1 MEKSNDNVIALDFS
15 PAFKASNPERVRDV
29 YAERDARRAAESI
42 EPLYDTA
49 TAFVRVPRGTPITI
63 IERDDHG
70 PWWSAI
76 AGAVGLNALVFILA
90 LIIMG

>member
-1 MEKSNDNVIALDFS
+1 MRDPDTARPAANDS
-15 PAFKASNPERVRDV
+15 PQTVTRIEPVRD
-29 YAERDARRAAESI
+29 
-42 EPLYDTA
+42 TF

-76 AGAVGLNALVFILA
+76 AGAVGLNALAFIVA
-90 LIIMG
+90 MIIMS

>member
-1 MEKSNDNVIALDFS
+1 MNVKTDNVVALDFS
-15 PAFKASNPERVRDV
+15 PEFKASNPERVREV
-29 YAERDARRAAESI
+29 YAERDARRVAESI
-42 EPLYDTA
+42 EPRHDTA

-76 AGAVGLNALVFILA
+76 AGAVGFNALAFILA
-90 LIIMG
+90 MIIMG